1 MRIGVRIV
9 RGQVHE
15 HADTPH
21 PLGLLRP
28 RHQRRALFGLAPGA
42 LDQHLG
48 RGGEGVEL
56 IGEPIHA

>member
-1 MRIGVRIV
+1 MDAALAVDDAARLS
-9 RGQVHE
+9 
-15 HADTPH
+15 A
-21 PLGLLRP
+21 
-28 RHQRRALFGLAPGA
+28 RRVLFGLLPGA

>member
-28 RHQRRALFGLAPGA
+28 RHQRRAYSASRLVRSISTLAA
-42 LDQHLG
+42 
-48 RGGEGVEL
+48 VVK
-56 IGEPIHA
+56 ASN